1 MSTATATPEP
11 MLATAEPTAFWTR
24 ARKAGAAYAV
34 VGAFAVI
41 FWGVLA
47 KNSGSSRFTL
57 AQTINGSALGIPSR
71 AGAIIFALIT
81 VACGLAM
88 FSGRMDRRFGL
99 LSGTAVVGLVLS
111 FLCWQLVGNTMP
123 LGNTAA
129 ATVNYAVP
137 LMLGAL
143 AGVLGERSGVI
154 NVAIEGQLLMGA
166 FMAAFVGTV
175 TSSAWFGLAGAALGG
190 FLVAVILAVL
200 AIRYLVDQVVL
211 GVVLNLL
218 VLGLT
223 SFLYTQVMQPNSAG
237 FNQAPA
243 LPDWDIPLLSKIP
256 VIGPAIFRQNVIIYL
271 AIGAL
276 AAIHVGLFHTRWG
289 LRTRAV
295 GEHPKAADTVG
306 IKVLALR
313 YRNVLI
319 AGVIAGVGG
328 AFFTIG
334 SGITFS
340 ENMTVGKGFIALAA
354 LIFGRWSPIGATLA
368 ALLFGFSSALAEL
381 LGTVGSSIPSEF
393 VTMLPYAVTILAV
406 AGFVGRVKAPA
417 ADGKP
422 YIKG

>member
-1 MSTATATPEP
+1 MSTTTVVPEP
-11 MLATAEPTAFWTR
+11 VVVANVTNSYWTR
-24 ARKAGAAYAV
+24 ARKAGAAYMAV
-34 VGAFAVI
+34 GLVAAI
-41 FWGVLA
+41 FWGLLA
-47 KNSGSSRFTL
+47 KNTGKSKFTL
-57 AQTINGSALGIPSR
+57 AESISGSALGVPSR
-71 AGAIIFALIT
+71 TGAIVFALIA
-81 VACGLAM
+81 VVCGAALLT
-88 FSGRMDRRFGL
+88 GRMDRRFGL
-99 LSGTAVVGLVLS
+99 LSGIAVVGLVLS

-129 ATVNYAVP
+129 ATVNYALP

-154 NVAIEGQLLMGA
+154 NVAIEGQLLFGA

-175 TSSAWFGLAGAALGG
+175 TASAWIGLIGAALGG
-190 FLVAVILAVL
+190 LAVAWVLAVL
-200 AIRYLVDQVVL
+200 AIRFLVDQVVL
-211 GVVLNLL
+211 GIVLNLL

-223 SFLYTQVMQPNSAG
+223 SFLYTQVMQPNAVG

-243 LPDWDIPLLSKIP
+243 LPDWKIPLLSKIP
-256 VIGPAIFRQNVIIYL
+256 LIGPAIFEQNVITYI
-271 AIGAL
+271 AIFAL
-276 AAIHVGLFHTRWG
+276 VAIHYGLFHTRWG

-295 GEHPKAADTVG
+295 GEHPRAADTVG

-319 AGVIAGVGG
+319 AGLIAGVGG

-334 SGITFS
+334 SDTSFS
-340 ENMTVGKGFIALAA
+340 KNMTVGKGFIALAA

-368 ALLFGFSSALAEL
+368 ALLFGFSSALADV
-381 LGTVGSSIPSEF
+381 LGAINSSIPTEF